1 MKTKENTRKSLKQT
15 VFASLVKVS
24 PFWLYP
30 YFYYFLLPI
39 HIRMIISGGNR
50 IASFQLVM
58 VKKLP
63 KNIGSLGMNFK
74 KYYP

>member
-1 MKTKENTRKSLKQT
+1 METKENTRKSLKQT
-15 VFASLVKVS
+15 VFASLVKIS
-24 PFWLYP
+24 PFWLHP
-30 YFYYFLLPI
+30 CFYSFLFPI
-39 HIRMIISGGNR
+39 HIRMIISGANR

-63 KNIGSLGMNFK
+63 KNIGNLGMNFK